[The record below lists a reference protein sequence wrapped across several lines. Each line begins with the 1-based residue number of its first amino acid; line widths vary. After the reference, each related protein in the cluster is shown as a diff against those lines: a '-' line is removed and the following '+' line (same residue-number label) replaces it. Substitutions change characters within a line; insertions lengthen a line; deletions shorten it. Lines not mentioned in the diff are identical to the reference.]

1 MTRTTLILRSLTFYW
16 RTHLG
21 VLLGAVL
28 TAGLLVGAL
37 VVGDSVRFSLKQMA
51 VARLG
56 KTELALTAPERF
68 FRTAL
73 ADAVAGNL
81 KATVAPV
88 LLWRGTVSAPDKDQR
103 ANEVQVLGVE
113 DRFWQIGA
121 AGNPLAGAAEDEVAL
136 NTRLASRLGVQAGDR
151 IVIRMEQPS
160 FVSRDAPLSGK
171 ADVSVVLRAKVRA
184 VAGDREFGRFGLAAN
199 QVPPLTVYV
208 PLPVLQAKMKR
219 VGQANTL
226 LVAGNADAVAA
237 NAAVKRH
244 WTLADA
250 GLEFKELP
258 AGQGTELRTD
268 GVFLSPAVVASARTL
283 ATNSVTVLAYFVN
296 ELRFGEKMVPYSFVT
311 AVGSEL
317 PDNEITINSWLA
329 EDLGVQVGEELTLKY
344 FVVGERRELRED
356 TAKFRV
362 RAVTPLVN
370 DASWMPAYPGLVDAQ
385 NCRDWEP
392 GIPIDNSKIRPKD
405 EAYWKEYKGTP
416 KAFVNLAVGQKLWN
430 NRFGNVTAIRFA
442 GVEPVAAG
450 RPLPQELL
458 PQQLLAKLDPAAL
471 GLFFVPVRAQA
482 LAASGQAM
490 DFGELFI
497 GFSFFLIIAALLLMA
512 LLFVFNLE
520 QRNTEVGLLRAI
532 GFSPSLVRRVLL
544 TEGLLLAVVGTGL
557 GVLAGTVYTKLTLR
571 GLSTIWSG
579 AIGAAELV
587 YHAETATLVLGAV
600 SSLVVA
606 LVAMWLVVR
615 GQGRQAPSAL
625 LAGAAGVAAALRAA
639 GSSVT
644 KNDRRFTEAPLH
656 RRGLWTGIAF
666 FLIALGSLAAALGKG
681 QTPEAAEYF
690 FMAGMSLLIAG
701 IGFSQRLLVGM
712 TRTHKL
718 ARSMGAVGLRNASR
732 RRGRSLATISV
743 LASGVFLVVAVNA
756 FRRDPQQGAWTRAS
770 GTGGFALWSQSALP
784 VYEDLNAKAGRESY
798 NLPADAMRDVSI
810 VPLRMRDGD
819 DASCLNLNRAQTPR
833 IWGVVPGELAQRQAF
848 TFASGPGW
856 AALDQHEADGAI
868 PAIGD
873 QQTVTW
879 ALGKKLGDVLTL
891 TDDFGR
897 ECRLRIVAVTANS
910 ILQGGLLISEQNF
923 VQRFPS
929 SSGYRCF
936 LVDAPRERLEAA
948 REALARGL
956 EDKGLE
962 LVPAWK
968 RLAEFLAVENT
979 YLAIFQVLGGLGLLL
994 GSFGLALVVLRNVL
1008 ERRGELALL
1017 RAVGFGKPALHQLVL
1032 SEHWLLILLGL
1043 VCGVVAAVLAVLP
1056 AWGAPGAEVPVS
1068 GMLVTILALAVGGMV
1083 WCWLAALAA
1092 LRGELLAGLRNE

>member
-1 MTRTTLILRSLTFYW
+1 MTRSTLILRSLAFYW

-21 VLLGAVL
+21 VLLGAIL

-56 KTELALTAPERF
+56 QTELALTAPERF

-73 ADAVAGNL
+73 ADAVAGDL

-88 LLWRGTVSAPDKDQR
+88 LLWRGTVSAPDKQQR
-103 ANEVQVLGVE
+103 ANEVQIVGVE
-113 DRFWQIGA
+113 ERFWQVGG
-121 AGNPLAGAAEDEVAL
+121 AGNPLAGAAEDEVVL
-136 NTRLASRLGVQAGDR
+136 NQRLAARLEVADGDR
-151 IVIRMEQPS
+151 LVIRMEQPS

-184 VAGDREFGRFGLAAN
+184 VAGDHEFGRFGLAAN
-199 QVPPLTVYV
+199 QVPPLTVFV

-226 LVAGNADAVAA
+226 LVAGNADAAAA
-237 NAAVKRH
+237 NAAVKQH

-250 GLEFKELP
+250 GLEFKPLP
-258 AGQGTELRTD
+258 AAPGTELRTD
-268 GVFLSPAVVASARTL
+268 AVFLSASVVDAARSL
-283 ATNSVTVLAYFVN
+283 ATNSVTVLSYFVN

-317 PDNEITINSWLA
+317 ADNEITINSWLA
-329 EDLGVQVGEELTLKY
+329 EDLGVKVGDEVTLKY
-344 FVVGERRELRED
+344 YVVGERRELRED

-362 RAVTPLVN
+362 KAVTPLVN

-416 KAFVNLAVGQKLWN
+416 KGFVNLAVGQRLWN
-430 NRFGNVTAIRFA
+430 NRFGNVTAIRFPG
-442 GVEPVAAG
+442 GVSG
-450 RPLPQELL
+450 G
-458 PQQLLAKLDPAAL
+458 LLAKLDPAAL
-471 GLFFVPVRAQA
+471 GLFFLPVRANA

-490 DFGELFI
+490 DFGQLFI

-520 QRNTEVGLLRAI
+520 QRNNEVGLLRAI
-532 GFSPSLVRRVLL
+532 GFAPALVRRVLL
-544 TEGLLLAVVGTGL
+544 TEGLLLAVAGTVV

-571 GLSTIWSG
+571 GLATVWSG

-587 YHAETATLVLGAV
+587 YHAEPATLVIGAV
-600 SSLVVA
+600 SGLAVA
-606 LVAMWLVVR
+606 LLAMWLVVR
-615 GQGRQAPSAL
+615 GQARQAPSAL
-625 LAGAAGVAAALRAA
+625 LAGA
-639 GSSVT
+639 GSPWERPSGR
-644 KNDRRFTEAPLH
+644 DRNRGQKPAPTRKLTS
-656 RRGLWTGIAF
+656 GLWTGIIF
-666 FLIALGSLAAALGKG
+666 TVIALGSLAAAVGKG
-681 QTPEAAEYF
+681 QSPEAAEYF
-690 FMAGMSLLIAG
+690 FCGGMSLLIAG

-712 TRTHKL
+712 LRTAKL
-718 ARSMGAVGLRNASR
+718 ARSVSAVGLRNASR
-732 RRGRSLATISV
+732 RRGRSLATVSV

-756 FRRDPQQGAWTRAS
+756 FRRDPQQGAWARGS
-770 GTGGFALWSQSALP
+770 GTGGFALWAQSALP
-784 VYEDLNAKAGRESY
+784 VYEDLNAKAGRDTY
-798 NLPADAMRDVSI
+798 NLPAKAMQDVAI
-810 VPLRMRDGD
+810 VPLRMREGD

-833 IWGVVPGELAQRQAF
+833 IWGVTPGELAKRGAF
-848 TFASGPGW
+848 TFASGTGW
-856 AALDQHEADGAI
+856 AALEQREADGTI

-879 ALGKKLGDVLTL
+879 ALGKKVGDVLTL
-891 TDDFGR
+891 TDDYGR
-897 ECRLRIVAVTANS
+897 ECRLKIVAVTANS

-923 VQRFPS
+923 VQRFPAA
-929 SSGYRCF
+929 SGYRSF
-936 LVDAPRERLEAA
+936 LVDAPRERIEEV

-994 GSFGLALVVLRNVL
+994 GSVGLALVVLRNVL

-1017 RAVGFGKPALHQLVL
+1017 RAVGFEKPLLHRLVL
-1032 SEHWLLILLGL
+1032 AEHWLLIVLGL
-1043 VCGVVAAVLAVLP
+1043 GCGVVAAVLAVLP
-1056 AWGAPGAEVPVS
+1056 AWGAPGAEVPVT
-1068 GMLVTILALAVGGMV
+1068 GVLVTILALAVGGMA
-1083 WCWLAALAA
+1083 WCWVAALAA